1 MWNRKRRA
9 GRKKKRA
16 RRSWQNRKK
25 TRRARA
31 EERALHRMVQ
41 EEILAELR
49 AERAQREAL
58 TARVLELTE
67 HIVNRANGNRRP
79 DDNGATT
86 PP

>member
-1 MWNRKRRA
+1 
-9 GRKKKRA
+9 
-16 RRSWQNRKK
+16 
-25 TRRARA
+25 
-31 EERALHRMVQ
+31 MVQ

-79 DDNGATT
+79 DDNDAS
-86 PP
+86 